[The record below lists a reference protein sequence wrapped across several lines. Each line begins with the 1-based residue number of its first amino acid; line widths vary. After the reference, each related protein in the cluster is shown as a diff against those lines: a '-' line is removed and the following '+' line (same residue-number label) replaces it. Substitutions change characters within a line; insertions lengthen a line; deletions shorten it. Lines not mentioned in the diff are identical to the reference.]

1 MASIWWELPFERAV
15 FSYGLDQTSHQR
27 IVRTISAHCF
37 SYLIDH
43 SLDPDMKTPIETRLE
58 KHYHTEHT

>member
-15 FSYGLDQTSHQR
+15 FSYGLNQTSHQLS
-27 IVRTISAHCF
+27 TIIAHCL
-37 SYLIDH
+37 SYLIDL

-58 KHYHTEHT
+58 KHYHYIRCGF